1 MTWPFE
7 NDTSAVEKKLAG
19 RSIRADK
26 RRSVFVILTIALAV
40 CLMGSLCFLYSAQQ
54 LKTLDGILGQYQ
66 AGCGGLTREEVARLA
81 DAGKF
86 EKWGC
91 TVEAGTARHED
102 GVLQVSYVSPEMIDL
117 MGYGE
122 ITGAYPQRE
131 NELCA
136 ERAFFRHFGLPEE
149 VGQAVVL
156 DLDDGEKTYTVT
168 GILETENISRIFNVW
183 ISETAVEPESPY
195 ELRFRFAGSQGME
208 SARLRADI
216 EQFFAEMGIPEDQTF
231 YSSSYFGMVDLYLG
245 NGMEVYA
252 AALLIAVVC
261 AIVIYNIFYISVMGK
276 MREYGRLKVLG
287 TTPRQLKRVV
297 KRERRFLTAIAI
309 PLGLVCAAGIALI
322 AVPGYWSW
330 GDNLRSAVVVSLL
343 TYGTVLIAT
352 RKPMAMAG
360 KVSAIEAIRTTAYS
374 QQQGPSVSRQLHRRL
389 TMPRL
394 AWMNFSRNRK
404 KAFVT
409 TLSLGLTG
417 ILLLCVS
424 AYANSVDVK
433 EMAQSQ
439 FGDRSQYLLQ
449 YEDFAGR
456 EFVEMQR
463 ENPLGQ
469 TLREE
474 LAALPGVDYVTAYSL
489 TCVEIPA
496 ISAIPG
502 NSEHEPF
509 IVRGISQED
518 MAEMYAGDAVLDG
531 TADYQQLLD
540 GDGILVCPSGGAL
553 KEIYRTSYQIGDTVT
568 VSCYNGQSKTYT
580 VMGIVQDAKIG
591 SSTHFFI
598 LPEEKLPVLY
608 PEISDFTGY
617 VNLHTEQDSDQLR
630 RAVFS
635 AVSDQRVAISGLDD
649 LSAELERGLKGELAR
664 DYGILVFIFA
674 FSLINLANTLITN
687 LLTRQQEFGVFQSVG
702 MSDRQLSNML
712 SFECLY
718 YVGITLLV
726 TLTLGTACSLVVCKV
741 FDQIGLFGT
750 LTYHFPVLQV
760 LLFGTALLLVQGVFS
775 VCAVRYT
782 RRLSLV
788 ERIKAV
794 D

>member
-1 MTWPFE
+1 MT
-7 NDTSAVEKKLAG
+7 
-19 RSIRADK
+19 
-26 RRSVFVILTIALAV
+26 
-40 CLMGSLCFLYSAQQ
+40 
-54 LKTLDGILGQYQ
+54 
-66 AGCGGLTREEVARLA
+66 
-81 DAGKF
+81 
-86 EKWGC
+86 
-91 TVEAGTARHED
+91 
-102 GVLQVSYVSPEMIDL
+102 
-117 MGYGE
+117 
-122 ITGAYPQRE
+122 
-131 NELCA
+131 
-136 ERAFFRHFGLPEE
+136 
-149 VGQAVVL
+149 
-156 DLDDGEKTYTVT
+156 
-168 GILETENISRIFNVW
+168 
-183 ISETAVEPESPY
+183 
-195 ELRFRFAGSQGME
+195 
-208 SARLRADI
+208 
-216 EQFFAEMGIPEDQTF
+216 
-231 YSSSYFGMVDLYLG
+231 
-245 NGMEVYA
+245 
-252 AALLIAVVC
+252 
-261 AIVIYNIFYISVMGK
+261 
-276 MREYGRLKVLG
+276 
-287 TTPRQLKRVV
+287 
-297 KRERRFLTAIAI
+297 
-309 PLGLVCAAGIALI
+309 
-322 AVPGYWSW
+322 
-330 GDNLRSAVVVSLL
+330 
-343 TYGTVLIAT
+343 
-352 RKPMAMAG
+352 
-360 KVSAIEAIRTTAYS
+360 
-374 QQQGPSVSRQLHRRL
+374 
-389 TMPRL
+389 
-394 AWMNFSRNRK
+394 
-404 KAFVT
+404 
-409 TLSLGLTG
+409 
-417 ILLLCVS
+417 
-424 AYANSVDVK
+424 
-433 EMAQSQ
+433 
-439 FGDRSQYLLQ
+439 LQ

-456 EFVEMQR
+456 EFVEMQK
-463 ENPLGQ
+463 ENPLGR

-474 LAALPGVDYVTAYSL
+474 LSALPGVEYVTAYSL

-598 LPEEKLPVLY
+598 LPEEELPVLY

-635 AVSDQRVAISGLDD
+635 AVSDQRVAISGLGD

-702 MSDRQLSNML
+702 MSDRQLTNML

-788 ERIKAV
+788 ERIKAL